1 VEDKKLQ
8 EELTSNKTKK
18 VAQTPKDQKSSKG
31 TRLESA
37 KQQQRG

>member
-18 VAQTPKDQKSSKG
+18 VAQTPKEQKSKG